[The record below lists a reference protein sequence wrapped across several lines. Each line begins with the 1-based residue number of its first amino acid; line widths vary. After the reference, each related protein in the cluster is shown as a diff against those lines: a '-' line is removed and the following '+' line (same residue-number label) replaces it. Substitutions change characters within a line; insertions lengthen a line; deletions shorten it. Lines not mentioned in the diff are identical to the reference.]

1 MARPRHDLM
10 GNLAGSLALLA
21 VVAAFGFG
29 LPALDRA
36 VPAARP
42 VPVDRPYPVG
52 AGVTVVPPAGAELD
66 VTRTRP
72 AADRGT
78 VLFLLGAV
86 RYAITVLP
94 FTGGLAG
101 AVADLQ
107 RQITAV
113 GGYQVYGPVVPVRT
127 AAGVPGLRGGYTS
140 PGRAGRYE
148 VFLAGGTAAQVTIA
162 GADPDLSAQL
172 DALQASVASLV
183 FPGSP

>member
-1 MARPRHDLM
+1 MERPRRYRIR
-10 GNLAGSLALLA
+10 NLWRSLALLA
-21 VVAAFGFG
+21 VVAAFGVG

-42 VPVDRPYPVG
+42 VPIGQAYPVG

-78 VLFLLGAV
+78 VLFLLGGV

-94 FTGGLAG
+94 FTGGLDA

-107 RQITAV
+107 QRITAV
-113 GGYQVYGPVVPVRT
+113 RGYRVYGPVTPVRT
-127 AAGVPGLRGGYTS
+127 AAGVAGLRGGYSS
-140 PGRAGRYE
+140 PGRVGRYE

-162 GADPDLSAQL
+162 GADPDLSATL
-172 DALQASVASLV
+172 NDLQASVASLT
-183 FPGSP
+183 FPGAP